1 MFAATARSSYIAFS
15 RVIGRRLLRPIF
27 ATSAQTVAITNF
39 SPFKLKSIQTTN
51 AAAMFTTVEKGK
63 KNSPAYSL
71 YFSKY
76 EKPPESV

>member
-1 MFAATARSSYIAFS
+1 
-15 RVIGRRLLRPIF
+15 
-27 ATSAQTVAITNF
+27 
-39 SPFKLKSIQTTN
+39 
-51 AAAMFTTVEKGK
+51 MFTTVEKGK